1 MATTLSGDEPTA
13 EQVPSW
19 AELLDEHRSR
29 TRAHIAEVGMALIA
43 ERGMSGVSMS
53 LLAQRA
59 GISRA
64 TLYHY
69 FRDLEQV
76 MLGWLELQVASF
88 AKELTTRAS
97 AIPDPTLR
105 LREII
110 STLVTYFSSLE
121 HRMGIENMGGE
132 ALSPKAARA
141 VAAQVLPITH
151 LIASAIQ
158 EGQGA
163 GSFRGDADP
172 LIHADLI
179 LGLMGA
185 IRPHLVSGRYNSA
198 EASRAIAELVL
209 GGVRNPNEEP

>member
-1 MATTLSGDEPTA
+1 MIEEESSA

-19 AELLDEHRSR
+19 AAVMDEHRSR
-29 TRAHIAEVGMALIA
+29 SRAHITQVGMALIA

-53 LLAQRA
+53 LLAHRA

-69 FRDLEQV
+69 FPDLEHV
-76 MLGWLELQVASF
+76 MLAWLELQVAAF
-88 AKELTTRAS
+88 TKELAARVGE
-97 AIPDPTLR
+97 IPDPTER
-105 LREII
+105 LLEII

-132 ALSPKAARA
+132 ALSPKAAQA
-141 VAAQVLPITH
+141 VAAQVRPITH
-151 LIASAIQ
+151 LIAAAIQ
-158 EGQGA
+158 DGQAAGA
-163 GSFRGDADP
+163 FRDDADP

-185 IRPHLVSGRYNSA
+185 IRPHLVSGRYTSS
-198 EASRAIAELVL
+198 EAARAIAELVL
-209 GGVRNPNEEP
+209 GGMTVSPRKR